1 LFFALF
7 ETNGWINRDNRA
19 TDGADRRQEPRQ
31 SGPKTFRHRPPAA
44 MIGGQGFASAREQW
58 LLELIVSA
66 FGFWKFGYTET

>member
-1 LFFALF
+1 M
-7 ETNGWINRDNRA
+7 DK
-19 TDGADRRQEPRQ
+19 PRQ
-31 SGPKTFRHRPPAA
+31 SSQSEPKTFRHRPPAA